1 MAASREQ
8 DFIEL
13 KGNPYLF
20 LIGQAWRFGAGK
32 RSHMILFY
40 ILFFFANLAITAQPW
55 IFGQTLNILQT
66 GGADL
71 FERIWPWFILYGA
84 MIFVFWSFHGP
95 ARVIERCFGF
105 HVKQQFFAQHYR
117 AVTELPL
124 SWHRDHHSGEVI
136 NRIQK
141 AGNGL
146 YMFSQAQF
154 MYFETCIRFVGAIIM
169 LAVVSP
175 LVATLAVTGALLIM
189 AMISRFDKKLILLI
203 RAENKADHYFASGLF
218 DFISNINTLITL
230 RLAPLTQHEL
240 ARRIAGI
247 FVPLR
252 ESIKLNETKWFCFM
266 MMVVTLE
273 AVIMLSF
280 IYHQLTLTAAVMIG
294 TLVTVFQYFRQINDV
309 FVRFAI
315 YYQELIRYRV
325 DLQAIAPITE
335 AAAQLMAAHTHP
347 LPEKWKNITLQNLS
361 FSYDDGEQM
370 TLSNLNVNLP
380 RGARIALVGE
390 SGAGKSS
397 LLAVLRGI
405 YPAEA
410 DISVDY
416 HPGELATLADGSTLI
431 PQDAEIFESSIA
443 ENITMGVGDQD
454 ARMIRAAEIAE
465 FASVAAMLPQ
475 SYATDIR
482 EKGVNLSGGQ
492 KQRLALARGL
502 FSAADSSILLL
513 DEPTSSV
520 DAGTELRI
528 FQNLFAAYPE
538 TTIVA
543 SLHRLHL
550 LPRFDYIYVME
561 GGKIVEE
568 GRFDDLVARKGALK
582 KFWDKYEQTV

>member
-1 MAASREQ
+1 MADARETE
-8 DFIEL
+8 FVEL

-20 LIGQAWRFGAGK
+20 LVGQVWRFGAGK
-32 RSHMILFY
+32 RSHMVFFY
-40 ILFFFANLAITAQPW
+40 ILFFFANLAIVAQPW
-55 IFGQTLNILQT
+55 IFGQTLNVLQA
-66 GGADL
+66 GGDDV
-71 FERIWPWFILYGA
+71 FHRVWPWFVLYGA
-84 MIFVFWSFHGP
+84 MLLIFWTFHGP
-95 ARVIERCFGF
+95 ARVIERRFGF
-105 HVKQQFFAQHYR
+105 FVKQQFFAAHYR

-124 SWHRDHHSGEVI
+124 AWHRDHHSGQVI

-141 AGNGL
+141 AGTAL
-146 YMFSQAQF
+146 YSVAQTQF
-154 MYFETCIRFVGAIIM
+154 MYFETIIRFCGAIIM
-169 LAVVSP
+169 LTVVSP
-175 LVATLAVTGALLIM
+175 LVAALAVGGALVIM
-189 AMISRFDKKLILLI
+189 TVIRGFDKKLILLV
-203 RAENKADHYFASGLF
+203 RAENNADHFFASGLF

-240 ARRIAGI
+240 ARRIGSI

-252 ESIKLNETKWFCFM
+252 DSIKLNEQKWFTFM

-273 AVIMLSF
+273 AVIMLTF
-280 IYHQLTLTAAVMIG
+280 IYHQIEIRNAVMIG

-315 YYQELIRYRV
+315 YYQELIRARV
-325 DLQAIAPITE
+325 DLQAVAPITE
-335 AAAQLMAAHTHP
+335 AAAALRAAHTHP
-347 LPEKWKNITLQNLS
+347 LPAAWKNIALQNLS
-361 FSYDDGEQM
+361 FSYDDGDHM
-370 TLSNLNVNLP
+370 TLSNLNINLP

-397 LLAVLRGI
+397 LLSVLRGI

-410 DISVDY
+410 DITVDG
-416 HPGELATLADGSTLI
+416 HVAELATLADGATLI
-431 PQDAEIFESSIA
+431 PQDAEIFESSIE
-443 ENITMGVGDQD
+443 ENITMGV
-454 ARMIRAAEIAE
+454 AEENPRMNHAAEIAE
-465 FASVAAMLPQ
+465 FASVAAMLPNG
-475 SYATDIR
+475 YLTDIR

-520 DAGTELRI
+520 DAATELKI

-568 GRFDDLVARKGALK
+568 GRFDDLIAKKGALK
-582 KFWDKYEQTV
+582 SFWDKYEQAV

>member
-1 MAASREQ
+1 MAGATTE
-8 DFIEL
+8 FIEL

-20 LIGQAWRFGAGK
+20 LIRQAWRFGAGQRAK
-32 RSHMILFY
+32 MVLFY
-40 ILFFFANLAITAQPW
+40 IMFFFANLAIIAQPW
-55 IFGQTLNILQT
+55 IFGQTLNVLQA
-66 GGADL
+66 GGEDL
-71 FERIWPWFILYGA
+71 FARVWPWFIFYGG
-84 MIFVFWSFHGP
+84 MVLVFWSFHGP
-95 ARVIERCFGF
+95 ARVIERRFGF
-105 HVKQQFFAQHYR
+105 HVKKQFFAAHYK

-124 SWHRDHHSGEVI
+124 AWHRDHHSGEVI

-141 AGNGL
+141 AGLGL
-146 YMFSQAQF
+146 YNFSQSQF
-154 MYFETCIRFVGAIIM
+154 MYLETCIRFIGAMIM

-175 LVATLAVTGALLIM
+175 MVAVLAITGALLIM
-189 AMISRFDKKLILLI
+189 TMIRGFDKKLVKLI
-203 RAENKADHYFASGLF
+203 RAENAADHYFASGLF

-240 ARRIAGI
+240 SRRIMQI

-252 ESIKLNETKWFCFM
+252 ESIRLNETKWFTFM

-273 AVIMLSF
+273 ATIMLSF
-280 IYHQLTLTAAVMIG
+280 IHHQIEIRNAVMIG

-315 YYQELIRYRV
+315 YYQELIRTRV
-325 DLQAIAPITE
+325 DLQAVAPITE
-335 AAAQLMAAHTHP
+335 AAAQLLAAHTHP
-347 LPEKWKNITLQNLS
+347 LPDNWQRIELQNLS
-361 FSYDDGEQM
+361 FSYDENERQ
-370 TLSNLNVNLP
+370 TLSSLHVSLR
-380 RGARIALVGE
+380 RGSRIALVGE

-410 DISVDY
+410 DIAVDG
-416 HPGELATLADGSTLI
+416 HVAELATLADGATLI

-443 ENITMGVGDQD
+443 ENITMGVHDEN
-454 ARMIRAAEIAE
+454 ARMLRAAEIAE
-465 FASVAAMLPQ
+465 FALVAAMLPNGYQ
-475 SYATDIR
+475 TDIR

-502 FSAADSSILLL
+502 FSAEDSSLLLL

-520 DAGTELRI
+520 DAATELKI
-528 FQNLFAAYPE
+528 FQNLFAAYPD

-561 GGKIVEE
+561 NGKIVEE
-568 GRFDDLVARKGALK
+568 GRFDDLIARKGALK
-582 KFWDKYEQTV
+582 RFWDKYEQA